1 MQPETVDPIAR
12 AQSKID
18 VVTNVMKE
26 NIAQIQQNQVLVENI
41 EEKSIMLN
49 ETAAKFSS
57 DAKDLKSKMCWKK
70 WKLRLLIGGLIV
82 AILLII
88 IVPIAVTEQPQSTAA
103 PNSKA

>member
-1 MQPETVDPIAR
+1 MLPETIDPIAR

-49 ETAAKFSS
+49 ETASKFSN

-70 WKLRLLIGGLIV
+70 WKMRLLIGGLIIAV
-82 AILLII
+82 LLVI
-88 IVPIAVTEQPQSTAA
+88 IVPIAVTENQSGPSSA
-103 PNSKA
+103 PSK